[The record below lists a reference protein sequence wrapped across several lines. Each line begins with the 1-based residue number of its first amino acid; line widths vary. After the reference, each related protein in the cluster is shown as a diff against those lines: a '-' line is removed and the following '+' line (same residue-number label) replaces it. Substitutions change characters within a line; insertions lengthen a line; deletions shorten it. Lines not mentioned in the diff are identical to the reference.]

1 MPTKTETLIK
11 LIDDAIINFNS
22 GLPASQNKLYD
33 ELNLILKDLEIE
45 NGKLKNSVANI
56 RMLGKLKNKINE
68 VIVNDKYKNDVAKYI
83 SQFNAVSDWHD
94 KYFSELVK
102 KYKTPKVLEAIKVE
116 TIDATVTAMT
126 DTGIDSNIGEGIRS
140 ILRTA
145 ITSGGSYSSLTE
157 DLRTYI
163 KGNDKIEG
171 AMQRYLKTI
180 ATDSINT
187 YSATYNDNVSMD
199 LGLNW
204 FRFTGSLLETSRPCC
219 IEMEK
224 YEYFHRKQIPDILK
238 GKIYND
244 TVPLYAKTDLPEGFK
259 ANTTVANYPQLR
271 NGWNCGHQIIWISDG
286 QVPDSVKIKVKALG
300 YSI

>member
-1 MPTKTETLIK
+1 MPTRTDTLIK

-22 GLPASQNKLYD
+22 GLPASQNKLYQ
-33 ELNLILKDLEIE
+33 ELNLLIKDLEIE

-68 VIVNDKYKNDVAKYI
+68 VIVNDKYKKEVANYI
-83 SQFNAVSDWHD
+83 SQFNAVTTWHD
-94 KYFSELVK
+94 KYFSTLVE

-126 DTGIDSNIGEGIRS
+126 ESGIDTNVGEGIRS

-145 ITSGGSYSSLTE
+145 ITSGGSYASLTE
-157 DLRTYI
+157 NLRDYI
-163 KGNDKIEG
+163 KGTPETDGIL
-171 AMQRYLKTI
+171 QRYLKTI

-187 YSATYNDNVSMD
+187 YSATYNDTVSMD

-219 IEMEK
+219 VEMEK
-224 YEYFHRKQIPDILK
+224 YEYFHRKQIPDILN
-238 GKIYND
+238 GKIYTD
-244 TVPLYAKTDLPEGFK
+244 TVPLYSKTKLPEGFK

-271 NGWNCGHQIIWISDG
+271 NGWNCGHQIIWVSDG
-286 QVPDSVKIKVKALG
+286 QVPDSIKIKVKSLG